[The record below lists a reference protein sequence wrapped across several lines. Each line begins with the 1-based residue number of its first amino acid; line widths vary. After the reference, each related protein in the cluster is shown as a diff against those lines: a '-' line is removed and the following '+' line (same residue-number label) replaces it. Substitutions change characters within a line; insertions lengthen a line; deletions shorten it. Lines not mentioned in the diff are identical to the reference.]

1 MATSGDIRWPPPGR
15 NDGHQWGI
23 SWPPVGRNRW
33 PLTDVAV
40 TTGIFA
46 LGGVVVGGF
55 ASAAVNYGLGRR
67 EERREARA
75 AARLVLEEAT
85 QITHALA
92 ALLAHRQWRPIE
104 FAETNQ
110 WDGSRVSLAYHL
122 RHADW
127 RCVVS
132 AYEDLQRLLGWV
144 QANDVTG
151 ELDDSDEAFV
161 AAVHSAMSH
170 AIAGHLIQLAVHGP
184 QRRRLALRYHRLRNR
199 WRQRRLLVH
208 SDEAQERLVLP
219 T

>member
-1 MATSGDIRWPPPGR
+1 M
-15 NDGHQWGI
+15 
-23 SWPPVGRNRW
+23 
-33 PLTDVAV
+33 DVAV

-110 WDGSRVSLAYHL
+110 WDGSRVSL
-122 RHADW
+122 
-127 RCVVS
+127 
-132 AYEDLQRLLGWV
+132 DL
-144 QANDVTG
+144 
-151 ELDDSDEAFV
+151 SP
-161 AAVHSAMSH
+161 S
-170 AIAGHLIQLAVHGP
+170 P
-184 QRRRLALRYHRLRNR
+184 RRLEMRGLC
-199 WRQRRLLVH
+199 V
-208 SDEAQERLVLP
+208 
-219 T
+219 